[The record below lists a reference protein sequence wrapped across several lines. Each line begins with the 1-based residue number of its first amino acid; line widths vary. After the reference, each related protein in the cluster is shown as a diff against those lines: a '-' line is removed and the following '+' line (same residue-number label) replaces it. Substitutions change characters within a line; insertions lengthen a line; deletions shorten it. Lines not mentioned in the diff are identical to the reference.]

1 MTRRTLKT
9 TTASILALS
18 LIQPYPAMAQ
28 LRALNP
34 QAAQHSSANTGSER
48 IFLAQA
54 EDATCFTDGEVDTAR
69 CDIDMMRAELEA
81 LLENGLPDAADRPA
95 EDELTAAL
103 TAEERIGLLSAAIED
118 AEREAS
124 LEAETVA
131 NAEAEATVAA
141 EAEAAARAEAE
152 QAAAAQAAAEETAL
166 KEAEAAAAAEAEAAM
181 AAEAEAE
188 AAARA
193 EAEEA
198 AAAGAAAEEAAAAEA
213 ARLAQAE
220 AEADA
225 AVEAEAAATA
235 EAEAATEA
243 ETTAEGEVS
252 ADAEAEALREA
263 LTAAEAAD
271 AVAADTAET
280 DSGEAE
286 PAPEATAEAEM
297 ETPVEAEA
305 PAGDAT
311 TDTAAEE
318 VPADTGPVAEA
329 PAAEAPVEATST
341 PQAET
346 LVTSEEETEASAL
359 KDAEI
364 LAEQEAAQTLGAV
377 ASALAG
383 EEADEPAGT
392 TDGTASDADPAAEA
406 EAESEVTTEVVTE
419 QDVRSSDEEFA
430 APAISS
436 AAAPQAVEA
445 DRDSGL
451 SNLEKAGLLALGAL
465 AVGAIMSNGQRVAAT
480 SGDRVIVE
488 DNSGR
493 FQVLKDD
500 DALLRRPGSTVET
513 RRFNDGSTT
522 TTTTREDGSRVV
534 TIRDASGRVLRRS
547 VFDTSGRETLLIDDI
562 TTVEPVNV
570 ATLPPAPRMNFAATD
585 RDALE
590 AALREAE
597 RRDLGRT
604 FSLRQVREIVEVRDL
619 APQISLED
627 VTFRSGSAAIEPT
640 QAEQLREIGNLMRQM
655 IRENPREVFLIEG
668 YTDAVGG
675 AASNLLL
682 SDRRA
687 ESVALALTEYF
698 DVPPENMVVQ
708 GFGERFLKI
717 PTLEAERQNRRVA
730 VRWITD
736 LIAAR

>member
-34 QAAQHSSANTGSER
+34 QAAQHSSVSTGSER

-305 PAGDAT
+305 PAEGAT

-329 PAAEAPVEATST
+329 PAEEAPVEATST

-627 VTFRSGSAAIEPT
+627 VTFRSGSAAIEPS